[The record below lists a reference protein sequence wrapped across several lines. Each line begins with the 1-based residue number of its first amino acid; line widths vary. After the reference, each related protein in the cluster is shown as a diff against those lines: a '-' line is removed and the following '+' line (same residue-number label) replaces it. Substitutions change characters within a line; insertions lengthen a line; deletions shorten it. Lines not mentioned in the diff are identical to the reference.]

1 MKLTK
6 LLAMLLALCMIIC
19 CFAACGGSDDD
30 DDDDK
35 DEKVEDKEKDEDED
49 EDDKSDKDD
58 EDEDDDK
65 PSKKPAKDD
74 EDEDDDK
81 PSKKPSKDEDDEKD
95 EVVLRPS
102 DDSIEGKWVVR
113 FPFMDVIEKT
123 GSAGALGSFESGA
136 EVYMSFEFDDAE
148 KVILSVDMS
157 DCVEDFCD
165 DFIEYLEDGG
175 IEEYVELNTEYTF
188 EEFEDE
194 FDKQGMTWDDF
205 YDQIR
210 DSMETS
216 LQGADLSSVNSGK
229 YSFDGDVIEIE
240 GVEFEVELDG
250 DEMEIVDINGDAGP
264 IGDLL
269 DGRTLKKVA

>member
-19 CFAACGGSDDD
+19 CFAACGGSDDA

-49 EDDKSDKDD
+49 EDDDKSDKDD

-65 PSKKPAKDD
+65 SNKDDEDEDKPSKKPAKD
-74 EDEDDDK
+74 
-81 PSKKPSKDEDDEKD
+81 EDDEKE
-95 EVVLRPS
+95 EVVQRPS

-113 FPFMDVIEKT
+113 FPFMEVLEMT
-123 GSAGALGSFESGA
+123 GSSDVLGNFESGA

-165 DFIEYLEDGG
+165 DFIEYLKDGG
-175 IEEYVELNTEYTF
+175 IEEYVEINTEYTY
-188 EEFEDE
+188 EEFKDQL
-194 FDKQGMTWDDF
+194 DKQGMTWDDF
-205 YDQIR
+205 YDQAR

-216 LQGADLSSVNSGK
+216 LKGADLSSVNSGK

>member
-49 EDDKSDKDD
+49 EDDDDKSDKDD

-65 PSKKPAKDD
+65 PSKKPAKD
-74 EDEDDDK
+74 
-81 PSKKPSKDEDDEKD
+81 EDDEKE
-95 EVVLRPS
+95 EVVQRPS

-113 FPFMDVIEKT
+113 FPFMEVLEMT
-123 GSAGALGSFESGA
+123 GSAGVFGSLESSA

-175 IEEYVELNTEYTF
+175 IEEYVEINTNYTF
-188 EEFEDE
+188 EEFEDQL
-194 FDKQGMTWDDF
+194 DNQGMTWDDF
-205 YDQIR
+205 YDQAR

-216 LQGADLSSVNSGK
+216 LKGTDLSSVNSGE